1 MVVPDE
7 DQDVVE
13 TDDPEPMPASC
24 SEIVA
29 GLTALEAELAELTRH
44 VRQLSAGLAQE
55 LEAQPPPLSDGQ
67 LSGVFLAEDG
77 LADELRRHC
86 ATWRRL
92 AGQAVA
98 ARGRPRAH
106 LRQRLQR
113 RQAAVRAGLA
123 CLVRALSAAVAL
135 LLELAAFRVYSRA
148 DVTHLE
154 KVLALLAAVHHTQGE
169 LLAAAAAARRGPAA
183 VPGLRLFRLT
193 FSRAAAGRPPSV
205 EQLCARLAQV
215 RAARL
220 AGTLQARLG
229 QQLELDSLLRQQW
242 PARRAAAPAGDDESA
257 SGAALRLPPIPTILI
272 ERSSPTSGYASSG
285 GEGDA
290 AGAERAERAPPADLA
305 RLLTH
310 EENAAHSLLLAVPAG
325 GRRLLDPHLRAAGP
339 EGRLTGSGRRRLVAL
354 YRDELWR
361 TACELLQQRLLWR
374 ADAAA
379 GRPAL
384 AAAGAPAAL
393 LWLAETL
400 DRLSEELT
408 ELGLPPESLSARL
421 RLPLV
426 PAYAGWL
433 LTPALHLS
441 QSTLHAPVPL
451 EGGQQCTKCGKLF
464 FDSVSFLVGEL
475 NSVLTAQSAAL
486 AAASAGDQDSP
497 PPADLLPLLRLQLLL
512 QRMLGAALRQL
523 SGWVTARSRLLL
535 QQWQTS
541 AYFLVT
547 MADLPRCL
555 QLVDSLQPCPP
566 LDSVSDPPP
575 ELQEAIQERIES
587 GRQLDAVV
595 LQLQGCRA
603 ANLSSVSDACRR
615 TALQSLAGL
624 VPGKAYWRRP
634 AIITSQPSDYV
645 RPFIGEVL
653 EEVLSVVS
661 RLGTPLQLTV
671 GALVVKVACYAW
683 MEHIVQKNIKF
694 SSAGARQLARD
705 VAALRA
711 WLRHHPH
718 LCSEARQHALDVD
731 ALRELEGVTQLLQR
745 QPREP
750 RANQVA
756 PAAGGRR
763 SAGSLRSDD
772 IPAEMYVRQ
781 REVWL
786 RLRLHREDTA
796 GALLHRLLVCRCC
809 MWPN

>member
-154 KVLALLAAVHHTQGE
+154 KVLALLAAVRHTQGE
-169 LLAAAAAARRGPAA
+169 LLAAAAAARPGPAA

-475 NSVLTAQSAAL
+475 NS
-486 AAASAGDQDSP
+486 
-497 PPADLLPLLRLQLLL
+497 
-512 QRMLGAALRQL
+512 
-523 SGWVTARSRLLL
+523 
-535 QQWQTS
+535 
-541 AYFLVT
+541 
-547 MADLPRCL
+547 
-555 QLVDSLQPCPP
+555 PCPP